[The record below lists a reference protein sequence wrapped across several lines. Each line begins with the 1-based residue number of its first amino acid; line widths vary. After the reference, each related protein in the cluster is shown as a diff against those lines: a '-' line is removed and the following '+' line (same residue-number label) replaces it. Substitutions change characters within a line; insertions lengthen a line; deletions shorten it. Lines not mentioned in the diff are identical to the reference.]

1 MPDDTIYLKRGQNL
15 NITATFADGDGVP
28 ITIDGTWNVSA
39 AMKRKDTCDT
49 ITLSPTV
56 SGGNVLIT
64 EETDDL
70 STGIYEIDIIADD
83 NGQRSISEIFYLNLG
98 KTITPLT

>member
-1 MPDDTIYLKRGQNL
+1 MADTIYLKRGQDL
-15 NITATFADGDGVP
+15 NITATFSDDDGVP
-28 ITIDGTWNVSA
+28 ITIDGSWTVSA
-39 AMKRKDTCDT
+39 AMKLSGTCDT
-49 ITLSPTV
+49 ITLSPTT

-70 STGIYEIDIIADD
+70 SAGVYEIDIIASD
-83 NGQRSISEIFYLNLG
+83 NGQRSISDIFYLNLA

>member
-1 MPDDTIYLKRGQNL
+1 MADTIYLKRGQDL
-15 NITATFADGDGVP
+15 NITATFSDDAGDP
-28 ITIDGTWNVSA
+28 ITIDGTYTVTA
-39 AMKRKDTCDT
+39 AMKLKGTCDT

-56 SGGNVLIT
+56 SGGNVLIV

-70 STGIYEIDIIADD
+70 SAGVYEIDIIAD
-83 NGQRSISEIFYLNLG
+83 NGDRSISDIFYLNLA